1 MTEANRIAFIGGGNM
16 ATSLVGGLVAGG
28 HPPTAIVVA
37 EPREG
42 ARKALQQRFRVGTT
56 ADNAEAVQGADAVV
70 LAVKPQ
76 VLEEVAT
83 ALAGALG
90 ERPGPVVISIAAGLR
105 SDDIERWLGGERP
118 VVRAMP
124 NTPALLGA
132 GASALYANARVDR
145 RQQGIAAGILESAGI
160 VVWLDDEAR
169 MNVVTALSGS
179 GPAYFFLVMEAMQN
193 AATECGLAP
202 DTARRLCQQ
211 TALGAAR
218 MAIESGEDV
227 STLRERVTSPGGT
240 TERGIEALESA
251 GLRDAF
257 REAIA
262 AAAARA
268 GELAET
274 LGGGGPQT

>member
-1 MTEANRIAFIGGGNM
+1 MKEASRIAFIGGGNM

-28 HPPTAIVVA
+28 HPPEAIVIA

-42 ARKALQQRFRVGTT
+42 ARKALRERFGVATT
-56 ADNAEAVQGADAVV
+56 EDNTEAVRNADAAV

-76 VLEEVAT
+76 VLQEVAT

-90 ERPGPVVISIAAGLR
+90 KRPGPVVISIAAGLR
-105 SDDIERWLGGERP
+105 SGDIERWLGGRRP

-132 GASALYANARVDR
+132 GASALYANARVDQ
-145 RQQGIAAGILESAGI
+145 RQRAIASRILESAGTA
-160 VVWLDDEAR
+160 VWLDDEAQ
-169 MNVVTALSGS
+169 MNTVTALSGS
-179 GPAYFFLVMEAMQN
+179 GPAYFFLVMEAMQK
-193 AATECGLAP
+193 AATELGLAP
-202 DTARRLCQQ
+202 ETARRLCQQ

-257 REAIA
+257 REALT

-268 GELAET
+268 GELADT
-274 LGGGGPQT
+274 LGGAEPQA